1 MIINK
6 NLKTIFISTKAL
18 EDINT
23 RQQPTFLKVLN
34 IFDKI
39 FTIIFTIEL
48 MIKWFAYGIKDYF
61 NNGWNRLDF
70 IIVLV
75 SVLGTILDLFDIAD
89 IPAFK
94 SMRTLRALRPLRALS
109 RFEGIRVMKIIN

>member
-1 MIINK
+1 
-6 NLKTIFISTKAL
+6 
-18 EDINT
+18 
-23 RQQPTFLKVLN
+23 LKVLN

-48 MIKWFAYGIKDYF
+48 IIKWFGYGIKTYF

-70 IIVLV
+70 LIVLV
-75 SVLGTILDLFDIAD
+75 SVLGTILDLFDVVD

-94 SMRTLRALRPLRALS
+94 AMRTLRALRPLRVLP
-109 RFEGIRVMKIIN
+109 RFKGIPV